1 MVHIMGGPP
10 GLDRPCGIDHWGH
23 LGCSEELDIGGLVF
37 GANQL
42 RLVVHHIIYRGLAP
56 SQVVGNGSSEPSTVC
71 YCPGEYEFCRTLEPI
86 ITLR

>member
-42 RLVVHHIIYRGLAP
+42 RLVVHHIVYRVLAP
-56 SQVVGNGSSEPSTVC
+56 SQVVVW
-71 YCPGEYEFCRTLEPI
+71 EF
-86 ITLR
+86 